1 MGAVITID
9 LNKLPAALRANEQG
23 VRRAIARGIA
33 IGAVR
38 GRAILVRATPVDQ
51 GQLKA
56 SWKIGARAL
65 DVPPGSN
72 LLGKLYNDAPH
83 AGVVELGARP
93 HPVSPAGWIA
103 IYEWV
108 RRHPELYTAPPMAVR
123 MRRPRSGGR
132 RGSPWKP
139 FWGPDPQIMAITNA
153 IVWKLRTKGQRP
165 TYFIRRNLDRVQ
177 RAVLQE
183 IANELNRAAE
193 EAR

>member
-1 MGAVITID
+1 MGAVIAVD
-9 LNKLPAALRANEQG
+9 LNKLPAALRSNEQA

-33 IGAVR
+33 IGSVQ
-38 GRAILVRATPVDQ
+38 GKAILMRATPVDQ

-65 DVPPGSN
+65 DVPTGSN
-72 LLGKLYNDAPH
+72 VLGKLYNDAPH

-123 MRRPRSGGR
+123 MRRARSGGR
-132 RGSPWKP
+132 GASPWKP

-153 IVWKLRTKGQRP
+153 IVWKLRTRGQRP

-177 RAVLQE
+177 RAVLQS

-193 EAR
+193 ETR